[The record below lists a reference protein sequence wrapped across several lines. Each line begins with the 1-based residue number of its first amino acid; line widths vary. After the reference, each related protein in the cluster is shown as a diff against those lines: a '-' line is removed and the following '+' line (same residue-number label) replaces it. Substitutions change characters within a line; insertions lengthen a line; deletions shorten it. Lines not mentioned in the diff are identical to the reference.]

1 MLNEKLKKDLE
12 KKHYKIFNH
21 SGVQICEWTK
31 RSLRCEGVCY
41 KEQFYGVDC
50 HRCMQFSPSVVFCN
64 LRCLFC
70 WCPNELFINKLPEEI
85 DKPEEIVKNL
95 IEQRKKLLSGF
106 GGSISDKKR
115 FKESLEPNHF
125 AISLSGEPTLYPK
138 IMELINYLTDNA
150 RTVFLVTNG
159 LAPEQLKKLSA
170 FLQSKKET
178 PFCATKRGKPKKNF
192 QLYLSLSAPNE
203 EKFKEIC
210 RPVEK
215 DAWDKFNENL
225 DIINRFKGRKVLR
238 LTLIKGLNNSGED
251 LEDFLKL
258 IERGNPDFVE
268 VKAFMSLG
276 YSKKRLGDEK
286 MPDFEEVKRFAL
298 EISKKS
304 NYKFEDE
311 SQSSRIVLLKNK
323 DSKVVNKFD

>member
-1 MLNEKLKKDLE
+1 MLNEKLRKELE

-31 RSLRCEGVCY
+31 RSLRGEGFCY
-41 KEQFYGVDC
+41 KEKFYGIDC

-70 WCPNELFINKLPEEI
+70 WSPNELFMNKIPEEI
-85 DKPEEIVKNL
+85 DKPEEIVEKL

-106 GGSISDKKR
+106 GGSISDKKKL
-115 FKESLEPNHF
+115 KEALEPNHF

-138 IMELINYLTDNA
+138 ITELIDYLTNKG

-159 LAPEQLKKLSA
+159 TRPDVLS
-170 FLQSKKET
+170 LL
-178 PFCATKRGKPKKNF
+178 KPKKNF
-192 QLYLSLSAPNE
+192 QLYISLNAPNE
-203 EKFKEIC
+203 EKFLEIY
-210 RPVEK
+210 RPLGEN
-215 DAWDKFNENL
+215 AWNKFNESL
-225 DIINRFKGRKVLR
+225 EIMHSFKGRRILR
-238 LTLIKGLNNSGED
+238 LTLIKGLNNSSED
-251 LEDFLKL
+251 IKGYLKL
-258 IERGNPDFVE
+258 IEKGNPDFVE

-286 MPDFEEVKRFAL
+286 MPDFEEVKKFAL

-304 NYKFEDE
+304 NYKFEDRSE
-311 SQSSRIVLLKNK
+311 NSRIVLLKNK
-323 DSKVVNKFD
+323 DSKVVNKFE